1 MVAIPTIK
9 YSFLFVAWYRL
20 GLVERTLGVVC
31 LSCGVQIQCL
41 EINVTSGLPIL
52 LGTYDH
58 PVTAGDGFIYWN
70 RLNDT
75 KGDVLIEAGFY
86 LVLPVEG
93 QWDRGVVG
101 YWLGVLVNHE
111 AHWWYFH

>member
-9 YSFLFVAWYRL
+9 YGFLFVAWYRP
-20 GLVERTLGVVC
+20 GLVERTFGVVC

-41 EINVTSGLPIL
+41 EINGTSGLPIL

-58 PVTAGDGFIYWN
+58 PVTPGDGLTYWN
-70 RLNDT
+70 RLNNT

-93 QWDRGVVG
+93 HWDRGVVG

-111 AHWWYFH
+111 AHW